1 MKSNNHANIVS
12 VFVVPHT
19 TYARSNFIFDGKIV
33 MSLLNDFFVFRYFP
47 NFSFLQ
53 PIVVLIYISSYQQ
66 GDSVHKMYEIVA
78 D

>member
-1 MKSNNHANIVS
+1 
-12 VFVVPHT
+12 
-19 TYARSNFIFDGKIV
+19 